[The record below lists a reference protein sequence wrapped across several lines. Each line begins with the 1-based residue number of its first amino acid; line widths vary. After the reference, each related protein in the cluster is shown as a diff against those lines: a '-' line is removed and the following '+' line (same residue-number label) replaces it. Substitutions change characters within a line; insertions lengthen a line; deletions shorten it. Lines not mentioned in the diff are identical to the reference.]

1 MEEKMTKQT
10 SMDRRDFL
18 RWGVTAGAV
27 VMAANAIPGFSW
39 ADVRRTTLEEC
50 MASTPANMAENSKLV
65 RDSWKFL
72 ETTVATIKNTAVR
85 DTVSAMLREPVPT
98 FFAPLADGNKDQV
111 WNELKAKKMLDT
123 VALSDFLPPVAD
135 IRNKPET
142 FYAAPGSGYQS
153 HHAYPGGVITHTA
166 LNLRLALAIHKKYEE
181 TYGLTLDKDTV
192 IASQVLH
199 DIHKGWVFQWGSDGS
214 SRTELK
220 LAGTGEHHVYSVA
233 ESLARGLP
241 TEICIAQA
249 CAHNHPGT
257 AKDEADVVNWLQAAA
272 ILVGVDPVAKGLLAG
287 DGKTLPL
294 PRKMEGFVCH
304 LGDHDYVLSV
314 PVVQWLLPEM
324 QTIAKEK
331 YRMSDEDL
339 RGKKFNAFRN
349 QAFSQATAMNLYQHY
364 AVSGKAGLTEKLTS
378 MIAPA

>member
-10 SMDRRDFL
+10 AMDRRDFL

-27 VMAANAIPGFSW
+27 VMAANALPGFSW
-39 ADVRRTTLEEC
+39 ADVRPTTLEEC
-50 MASTPANMAENSKLV
+50 MASTPAKMAKDSKLV
-65 RDSWKFL
+65 GDSWKFI
-72 ETTVATIKNTAVR
+72 ETTVATIKNGTIR
-85 DTVSAMLREPVPT
+85 DTVASMMREPVPV
-98 FFAPLADGNKDQV
+98 FFAPLADGNKEQV
-111 WNELKAKKMLDT
+111 WSELKAKKLIDT
-123 VALSDFLPPVAD
+123 VTLPDFLPPVTD
-135 IRNKPET
+135 IGNKPET

-166 LNLRLALAIHKKYEE
+166 LNLRLALAIHNSYQE
-181 TYGLTLDKDTV
+181 TYGLSLDKDIV

-199 DIHKGWVFQWGSDGS
+199 DIHKGWVFQWGNDGS

-233 ESLARGLP
+233 ESISRGLP
-241 TEICIAQA
+241 AEICIAQA

-257 AKDEADVVNWLQAAA
+257 AKDETEVVNWIQAAA

-324 QTIAKEK
+324 QAIAKEK

-339 RGKKFNAFRN
+339 RGKKFNSFRN

-364 AVSGKAGLTEKLTS
+364 AASGKAGLTEKLTS